1 MRCLSRRG
9 LLPSERAN
17 LWRLPVAIRRLLFL
31 RYDRPC
37 FRQLPNVRLS
47 FLINR
52 SRSAE
57 PSELASALAYSR
69 FSPPI
74 DVPPSLRFVSVPCA
88 SVFTAKLGRRTAE
101 AAHLCTF
108 PLVCAHFRTL
118 VHISALPRVIHPQRN
133 RIAVELDTPHAFPS
147 SILFRKIPFIFQD
160 TP

>member
-31 RYDRPC
+31 RYDRPRL
-37 FRQLPNVRLS
+37 RQLPNVRLS

-74 DVPPSLRFVSVPCA
+74 DIPPPYDLFQFHVLRFYGKVRGTYGEGCTFVRVSA
-88 SVFTAKLGRRTAE
+88 R
-101 AAHLCTF
+101 LCTF
-108 PLVCAHFRTL
+108 P
-118 VHISALPRVIHPQRN
+118 HISAHFCTSPCY
-133 RIAVELDTPHAFPS
+133 PS
-147 SILFRKIPFIFQD
+147 SKKPDSRRTRYSPCLSFLHTFPEMPFIFQD
-160 TP
+160 T